1 LTFCS
6 NKKLTAVNQRHLI
19 DKILAR
25 YSAEYVLYRELMQN
39 AGNNEPGSFVIVSL
53 NFNILHLSLPP
64 FFQDDA
70 SSTSI
75 QIHFYT
81 NSPDPTKPPNLLSK
95 CERIVFK
102 NNGMAFRPED
112 WLRLKR
118 IAEGNPGKNK
128 GLMERNPHSKLFI
141 DEQKIGAFG
150 VGFYSLFSVCENPL

>member
-1 LTFCS
+1 MSSHLDNRLELLRS
-6 NKKLTAVNQRHLI
+6 NVMDTGGVEEKVEVNQRHLI

-39 AGNNEPGSFVIVSL
+39 A
-53 NFNILHLSLPP
+53 
-64 FFQDDA
+64 DDA

-75 QIHFYT
+75 SIHFHST
-81 NSPDPTKPPNLLSK
+81 SPDTTKPPNLQAK
-95 CERIVFK
+95 CNKIIFK

-112 WLRLKR
+112 WQRLKR
-118 IAEGNPGKNK
+118 IAEGNP
-128 GLMERNPHSKLFI
+128 